1 VKLAVP
7 ARLRRKR
14 PAILKARYDEHR
26 VDTPLVQLLSD
37 DDLKLLNELLP
48 WHCFT
53 VDAEGRPFGAAAWSG
68 KRDTPQLIPDRR
80 IELMD
85 ERFGL
90 AGKHVLEIGCFEGV
104 HTIAL
109 CDRAG
114 SVTAIDGRVENV
126 VKTIVRCAMFE
137 RRPTVFVCDLERPE
151 PEQERRMRAELCHHM
166 GVLYHLADPVTHL
179 RQLGGWVSG
188 GLMLD
193 THYATPDDAGD
204 SYDVDG
210 RTFACRAFGEAR
222 ADPFSGML
230 AQSRWILLDDMLE
243 VLGEA
248 GFDAVDV
255 VERRDERNGPRLLL
269 FAEKTR

>member
-1 VKLAVP
+1 MNVP

-14 PAILKARYDEHR
+14 PATLRERYDEQR

-37 DDLKLLNELLP
+37 ADLKRLNELLP

-53 VDAEGRPFGAAAWSG
+53 VDANGRPFGAPAWSG
-68 KRDTPQLIPDRR
+68 KRDAPQVIPDRR

-90 AGKHVLEIGCFEGV
+90 AGRHVLEIGCFEGV

-114 SVTAIDGRVENV
+114 RVTAIDGRIENV

-137 RRPTVFVCDLERPE
+137 RTASVFVCDLERPE
-151 PEQERRMRAELCHHM
+151 PEPQRRMQAELCHHM
-166 GVLYHLADPVTHL
+166 GVMYHLADPVTHL
-179 RQLGGWVSG
+179 RQLGTWISG

-193 THYATPDDAGD
+193 THYATPDSAGD
-204 SYDVDG
+204 SFEVDG
-210 RTFACRAFGEAR
+210 RTFACRSFGEAR

-243 VLGEA
+243 LLGEA
-248 GFDAVDV
+248 GFGTVDV

-269 FAEKTR
+269 FAEKT

>member
-1 VKLAVP
+1 
-7 ARLRRKR
+7 
-14 PAILKARYDEHR
+14 
-26 VDTPLVQLLSD
+26 
-37 DDLKLLNELLP
+37 
-48 WHCFT
+48 
-53 VDAEGRPFGAAAWSG
+53 
-68 KRDTPQLIPDRR
+68 
-80 IELMD
+80 MD

-114 SVTAIDGRVENV
+114 GVTAIDGRIENV

-151 PEQERRMRAELCHHM
+151 PEQERRMRADLCHHM

-193 THYATPDDAGD
+193 THYATPDDADD
-204 SYDVDG
+204 SYEVDG
-210 RTFACRAFGEAR
+210 RTFRCRSLRRGAR
-222 ADPFSGML
+222 GP
-230 AQSRWILLDDMLE
+230 
-243 VLGEA
+243 VLGDARRSRA
-248 GFDAVDV
+248 GSCSTTCSRCSARPASTTVDV